1 MLRSWIRNVALITVL
16 ASMAPG
22 VVQAQVLLY
31 GGGGALFPVSE
42 FDLTADPGFVAVTGI
57 MFPLGGGALS
67 VGAEG
72 LYGKAS
78 GSGSGPSKNINGLMA
93 YAETTFGEEGGPQ
106 PFLFGGVGM
115 LRYDLGVLNSSET
128 SKTSFGYQAG
138 GGLNVAI
145 GGIMSVWAEGR
156 YVSASSAAP
165 LTPTFVS
172 FMVGASISLG
182 R

>member
-1 MLRSWIRNVALITVL
+1 
-16 ASMAPG
+16 MAPG
-22 VVQAQVLLY
+22 VVQAQALLY

-57 MFPLGGGALS
+57 MFPVGGGALS

-72 LYGKAS
+72 LYGKPS
-78 GSGSGPSKNINGLMA
+78 GSGNGPSKNINGLMA

-115 LRYDLGVLNSSET
+115 LRLNSSET

-145 GGIMSVWAEGR
+145 GGIMSVWAEAR
-156 YVSASSAAP
+156 YVSASPAAP

>member
-1 MLRSWIRNVALITVL
+1 MLRSSIRNIALITVL

-22 VVQAQVLLY
+22 VVQAQALLY

-57 MFPLGGGALS
+57 MFPVGGGALS

-72 LYGKAS
+72 LYGKPS
-78 GSGSGPSKNINGLMA
+78 GSGNGPSKNINGLMA

-115 LRYDLGVLNSSET
+115 LRLNSSET

-145 GGIMSVWAEGR
+145 GGIMSVWAEAR
-156 YVSASSAAP
+156 YVSASPAAP

>member
-1 MLRSWIRNVALITVL
+1 MLRSSIRNIALITVL

-22 VVQAQVLLY
+22 VVQAQALLY

-57 MFPLGGGALS
+57 MFPVGGGALS

-72 LYGKAS
+72 LYGKPS
-78 GSGSGPSKNINGLMA
+78 GSGNGPSKNINGLMA

-115 LRYDLGVLNSSET
+115 LRLSSSET

-156 YVSASSAAP
+156 YVSASPAAP
-165 LTPTFVS
+165 LTPQFVS

>member
-1 MLRSWIRNVALITVL
+1 MLRSSIRNIALITVL

-22 VVQAQVLLY
+22 VVQAQALLY

-57 MFPLGGGALS
+57 MFPVGGGALS

-72 LYGKAS
+72 LYGKPS
-78 GSGSGPSKNINGLMA
+78 GSGNGPSKNINGLMV

-115 LRYDLGVLNSSET
+115 LRLSSSET

-156 YVSASSAAP
+156 YVSASPAAP

-172 FMVGASISLG
+172 LMVGASISLG